1 MALGLGMTVQALQAT
16 MGYREFIEWMAY
28 YQMEPWDE
36 TRADWR
42 AGMVAAVIANVNRG
56 KDQRAYKP
64 DEFMPKFGPE
74 KTPPGGNW
82 KTMQQRLRMAA
93 AVNKNRDGDGVTNG

>member
-1 MALGLGMTVQALQAT
+1 MTVQALQAQ
-16 MGYREFIEWMAY
+16 MGHREFVEWMAY

-36 TRADWR
+36 
-42 AGMVAAVIANVNRG
+42 
-56 KDQRAYKP
+56 P
-64 DEFMPKFGPE
+64 DEFMPRFGPE

-93 AVNKNRDGDGVTNG
+93 AVNKNQKGDGVTDG